1 MKKTISLI
9 SLAVA
14 TLLTGCG
21 GGGNPETASVAVPV
35 VVVDAGT
42 SLITVPSLDL
52 PVKNNGMFWDG
63 FIEGVTQWQC
73 RDSNTNKITYNHLCA
88 DQKVNDLKWPTA
100 GVPATTNLW
109 YRGAAIQSVCAE
121 NITRYVTSRAGQPY
135 TWKKNENDITNTL
148 AELGIIYHV
157 VESGFWSQLEG
168 VNVSTAR
175 SYTYKYDD
183 NNWAVFVIHA
193 PTYADFFPA
202 QCRFFQKEN
211 GVFKALFVV

>member
-21 GGGNPETASVAVPV
+21 GGGSSEPATAAVPV
-35 VVVDAGT
+35 VVDA
-42 SLITVPSLDL
+42 SASPITVPNIGTGLDFT
-52 PVKNNGMFWDG
+52 VKNNGMFWDG
-63 FIEGVTQWQC
+63 FIEGTTQWRC
-73 RDSNTNKITYNHLCA
+73 RDSSNDKITFTHLCA

-100 GVPATTNLW
+100 GVPATTTLW
-109 YRGAAIQSVCAE
+109 FQGAAIQSVCAE
-121 NITRYVTSRAGQPY
+121 NITRYVTSRAGQQY
-135 TWKKNENDITNTL
+135 TWKKNDNDKISDTL
-148 AELGIIYHV
+148 ASLGIIYHV
-157 VESGFWSQLEG
+157 DVSDFWTQIDG
-168 VNVSTAR
+168 NAR

-193 PTYADFFPA
+193 SAYTDFFPA